1 VTGPW
6 RIAVPWRG
14 VPRLDW
20 HGLIPYFILSMLEV
34 LPRWRCCRM
43 AAQKGRLS
51 IRGPSSP
58 DLGQE
63 RPTDR
68 LRPGALIDL
77 GVRDDARATLEGG
90 RRPPVMAV
98 PRR

>member
-1 VTGPW
+1 
-6 RIAVPWRG
+6 
-14 VPRLDW
+14 
-20 HGLIPYFILSMLEV
+20 
-34 LPRWRCCRM
+34 M
-43 AAQKGRLS
+43 AARKGRLS

-68 LRPGALIDL
+68 LRPGALVDL
-77 GVRDDARATLEGG
+77 GIRDDAGASS
-90 RRPPVMAV
+90 RPPVAPS

>member
-1 VTGPW
+1 
-6 RIAVPWRG
+6 
-14 VPRLDW
+14 
-20 HGLIPYFILSMLEV
+20 
-34 LPRWRCCRM
+34 M
-43 AAQKGRLS
+43 AARKGRLT

-68 LRPGALIDL
+68 LRPGTAIDL
-77 GVRDDARATLEGG
+77 GIRDDTPIGG
-90 RRPPVMAV
+90 AGARPPVAPA

>member
-1 VTGPW
+1 
-6 RIAVPWRG
+6 
-14 VPRLDW
+14 
-20 HGLIPYFILSMLEV
+20 
-34 LPRWRCCRM
+34 M
-43 AAQKGRLS
+43 AARKGRLS

-63 RPTDR
+63 RPNDR

-77 GVRDDARATLEGG
+77 GIRDDALDLRGTTRLPAA
-90 RRPPVMAV
+90 PS

>member
-1 VTGPW
+1 
-6 RIAVPWRG
+6 
-14 VPRLDW
+14 
-20 HGLIPYFILSMLEV
+20 
-34 LPRWRCCRM
+34 M
-43 AAQKGRLS
+43 AARTRKSRLS

-68 LRPGALIDL
+68 LRPGTFIDL
-77 GVRDDARATLEGG
+77 GVREDVGTSA
-90 RRPPVMAV
+90 RPPVSPT

>member
-1 VTGPW
+1 
-6 RIAVPWRG
+6 
-14 VPRLDW
+14 
-20 HGLIPYFILSMLEV
+20 
-34 LPRWRCCRM
+34 M
-43 AAQKGRLS
+43 AARKGRLN

-77 GVRDDARATLEGG
+77 GIREDVATADGG
-90 RRPPVMAV
+90 RRPPVLAA

>member
-1 VTGPW
+1 
-6 RIAVPWRG
+6 
-14 VPRLDW
+14 
-20 HGLIPYFILSMLEV
+20 
-34 LPRWRCCRM
+34 M
-43 AAQKGRLS
+43 AAHKGRLN

-68 LRPGALIDL
+68 LRPGSIVDL
-77 GVRDDARATLEGG
+77 GVREDAVNTFDGG
-90 RRPPVMAV
+90 RRPPVLAA

>member
-1 VTGPW
+1 
-6 RIAVPWRG
+6 
-14 VPRLDW
+14 
-20 HGLIPYFILSMLEV
+20 
-34 LPRWRCCRM
+34 M

-63 RPTDR
+63 RPSDR
-68 LRPGALIDL
+68 LRPNALIDL
-77 GVRDDARATLEGG
+77 GIRDDGRSAAEDG

>member
-1 VTGPW
+1 
-6 RIAVPWRG
+6 
-14 VPRLDW
+14 
-20 HGLIPYFILSMLEV
+20 
-34 LPRWRCCRM
+34 M
-43 AAQKGRLS
+43 AAHKGRLS

-77 GVRDDARATLEGG
+77 GIRDDAGIAIDGG